1 VLGDLTD
8 ADGWR
13 FSDDGPMSATRPVTE
28 TPANDALRVNLA
40 RTAVDVVIP
49 ERDLVLLEVVAGWKG
64 LEAQT
69 AHMLREVH
77 HQFVGWPQALD
88 DLHARAMGDFSH
100 YDRHPKGPAGIA
112 VFCDLY
118 AMVLANIAPDLRSDA
133 GRRWIYYL
141 TKVAGDADPETFAE
155 VSPVLAASMQRF
167 AEVTAP
173 MPALQVAMSSHVRR
187 LARVLTDR
195 GDTGPAREV
204 ALALLVTG
212 LIQVDRAYARGED
225 PAAWWA
231 RSIGGPLPEAVI
243 EISHARLAEQGARL
257 RAMSAARPLAAYAED
272 LLSLPDAGELARTC
286 LDVADVARGD
296 GSRPHAAR
304 DALRWLL
311 EMLGR
316 PILEPIHEVALRQV
330 RRLASELVTTGPLE
344 ERIAVVRDVCGL
356 LRRQAVAY
364 PQTAQTIIEQ
374 VGRDALSTG
383 DGALAEAAIAEILT
397 LEFAYPDFA
406 GFTDEWQVRVNPNHV
421 RCIRTYLRIIEVDPV
436 LARPLLVA
444 LVAHLRLGGVLVSDT
459 DLFQRDI
466 SSLLAAD
473 IAPVYLYVKQLVRLF
488 PVYHNEIGAEGAL
501 RETSTRLDELEGRRD
516 HLFHFLRKQCHVE
529 SNSEMVAFT
538 DEVIRFCATG
548 DPSPLERYLPE
559 ELFAE
564 ITSAPDRDA
573 IRAVFSALTASGAS
587 IDDLIAADPEALA
600 DGIAAARGTTEI
612 AREEV
617 GLLFAVRQEIVR
629 KYRLDPG
636 DALSRLRSVAGVP
649 TEAVHRI
656 EEDLAAGAHERALDG
671 LLSALEAL
679 KGVIETPGPVE
690 AVEDIY
696 HKRHIAAGIPSMYG
710 SYREPRCDAMGLTL
724 RLEAL
729 ATAVADRAID
739 DLNLSPLGYS
749 QLVKIAGWLR
759 LLLRAVRI
767 EGFRAQGLTHVA
779 AMLDELLETPRAR
792 LDQYLNVFWL
802 ASRNLETLVDAR
814 ILSVYDEA
822 AEQVVTSM
830 LAAGR
835 LHGPAGASE
844 QEAALAISEGLERD
858 LIAESF
864 GLQRLD
870 LLIGRVVRAV
880 EDALQAGIEVLGAPA
895 ESAGS
900 DVDIIGIDDTESSSG
915 AVALGNKGLMLSR
928 MTALG
933 FPIPDGFVLTTGF
946 VRERIAVGAEG
957 LDGDV
962 AARIRD
968 EVARLEERSGARF
981 GDPER
986 PLLFSVRGG
995 APISMPG
1002 MLETYLNVGLNT
1014 EVAAGLAR
1022 QPGREWAAWDAYRRL
1037 LQFWGMSCGLRRE
1050 RFGDLLAAAKARS
1063 GVVKKAQLSGA
1074 GMREVALA
1082 YRQLLIASGTPLVD
1096 DPYAQ
1101 LMACIAHVGRSWGDD
1116 AAETYR
1122 AELGISDNWGTAVI
1136 VQTMVFGNLG
1146 SMSGT
1151 GVVLTRHPL
1160 YETSG
1165 VYLYGDYVVQAQGDD
1180 VVAGLVETIPVS
1192 EAQRLAEPNH
1202 GEHSLERDFPAIYN
1216 GVLEVAEVLVTEQ
1229 GLNHQ
1234 EIEFTFEGDG
1244 REDLFILQT
1253 RDEVTTQC
1261 GELPAFVPSSEL
1273 DGSLIATGIGVGGG
1287 ALSGRAA
1294 HSQDEL
1300 DEVAQ
1305 RYPGEP
1311 RILLRRDTVPD
1322 DIPLVV
1328 QVDGLL
1334 TAIGG
1339 ATSHAAVAAKRL
1351 GKTCVV
1357 GCRPFIVG
1365 PPGAPSRLGDELVRC
1380 GDMISIS
1387 GVDGSVRRGA
1397 HPTTQVVVRGRAQQ

>member
-1 VLGDLTD
+1 
-8 ADGWR
+8 
-13 FSDDGPMSATRPVTE
+13 
-28 TPANDALRVNLA
+28 
-40 RTAVDVVIP
+40 
-49 ERDLVLLEVVAGWKG
+49 
-64 LEAQT
+64 
-69 AHMLREVH
+69 
-77 HQFVGWPQALD
+77 
-88 DLHARAMGDFSH
+88 
-100 YDRHPKGPAGIA
+100 

-118 AMVLANIAPDLRSDA
+118 AMALVNIAPEHRSDA
-133 GRRWIYYL
+133 GRRWLYYL
-141 TKVAGDADPETFAE
+141 TKVARDGRRENFGALA
-155 VSPVLAASMQRF
+155 PVIAGSMQRF
-167 AEVTAP
+167 AEVTAA
-173 MPALQVAMSSHVRR
+173 MPALQVSMSSHIRR
-187 LARVLTDR
+187 LARVLVDR
-195 GDTGPAREV
+195 DDAGPAREV
-204 ALALLVTG
+204 SLALLVTA

-231 RSIGGPLPEAVI
+231 RSIGGPLPEPVI
-243 EISHARLAEQGARL
+243 AISHGRLAAQGAEL
-257 RAMSAARPLAAYAED
+257 RAMSAARPLAPYAED
-272 LLSLPDAGELARTC
+272 LLALPDAGELARIC

-296 GSRPHAAR
+296 GSRAHASR

-316 PILEPIHEVALRQV
+316 PILEPVHEVALRQV
-330 RRLASELVTTGPLE
+330 RRLASELVTTGPLD

-356 LRRQAVAY
+356 LRGQAVVY
-364 PQTAQTIIEQ
+364 PQTAQAIIEQ
-374 VGRDALSTG
+374 VGRDAVSTG
-383 DGALAEAAIAEILT
+383 DGALAEAAIEEILT
-397 LEFAYPDFA
+397 LDFAYPDFA

-444 LVAHLRLGGVLVSDT
+444 LIAHLRLGGVLVSDT
-459 DLFQRDI
+459 DLFQRDV
-466 SSLLAAD
+466 SSLLAAP
-473 IAPVYLYVKQLVRLF
+473 IAPVYLYAKQLVRLF

-538 DEVIRFCATG
+538 DEVIRFCASG
-548 DPSPLERYLPE
+548 DPAPLERYLPE

-564 ITSAPDRDA
+564 IVSTPDRQA
-573 IRAVFSALTASGAS
+573 IRIVFAALMKDGDT
-587 IDDLIAADPEALA
+587 IEDLIAGDPDLLA
-600 DGIAAARGTTEI
+600 ERIHAVAGTTEI

-617 GLLFAVRQEIVR
+617 GLLFAVRREIVR

-649 TEAVHRI
+649 TEEVHRI
-656 EEDLAAGAHERALDG
+656 EADLAAGRHEAALDG
-671 LLSALEAL
+671 LLWALEAL

-739 DLNLSPLGYS
+739 DRELDPLDYA
-749 QLVKIAGWLR
+749 QLVRIARWLH

-767 EGFRAQGLTHVA
+767 EGFRAQGLTHVT
-779 AMLDELLETPRAR
+779 AMLDELLETPDAR

-814 ILSVYDEA
+814 ILSVFDEA
-822 AEQVVTSM
+822 AEDVVRGMVRSGRV
-830 LAAGR
+830 AG
-835 LHGPAGASE
+835 PSGASDD
-844 QEAALAISEGLERD
+844 EAVLAISEGLERD

-880 EDALQAGIEVLGAPA
+880 EDALRDGTEVRGAPA
-895 ESAGS
+895 RAPGCRAQ
-900 DVDIIGIDDTESSSG
+900 IIDIDDPGSTLGS
-915 AVALGNKGLMLSR
+915 VALGNKGLMLRR
-928 MTALG
+928 MNTLG
-933 FPIPDGFVLTTGF
+933 FPIPDGFILTTDY
-946 VRERIAVGAEG
+946 VRTRVAPGSDG
-957 LDGDV
+957 LDDEV
-962 AARIRD
+962 AARIR
-968 EVARLEERSGARF
+968 EQVARLEARSGARF

-986 PLLFSVRGG
+986 PLLVSVRGG

-1014 EVAAGLAR
+1014 DVAAGLAT

-1037 LQFWGMSCGLRRE
+1037 LQFWGMSCGLHRE
-1050 RFGDLLAAAKARS
+1050 QFGELLAAAKSRS
-1063 GVVKKAQLSGA
+1063 GALKKAQLSGV

-1082 YRQLLIASGTPLVD
+1082 YRTLLIDSGTALVD

-1101 LMACIAHVGRSWGDD
+1101 LMACIAHVGRSWDD
-1116 AAETYR
+1116 EAARTYR

-1151 GVVLTRHPL
+1151 GVVLTRHPV

-1165 VYLYGDYVVQAQGDD
+1165 VQLYGDYVVQAQGDD

-1192 EAQRLAEPNH
+1192 ESQRLGEPNH
-1202 GEHSLERDFPAIYN
+1202 GEHSLERDFPAIYA
-1216 GVLEVAEVLVTEQ
+1216 GVRDVAEVLVNEQ

-1244 REDLFILQT
+1244 RDDLFILQT
-1253 RDEVTTQC
+1253 RDEVTTQR
-1261 GELPAFVPSSEL
+1261 GELPAFVPTPAL
-1273 DGSLIATGIGVGGG
+1273 DESLLATGIGVGGG
-1287 ALSGRAA
+1287 ALSGRVA

-1300 DEVAQ
+1300 EDLA
-1305 RYPGEP
+1305 RRFPGEP

-1357 GCRPFIVG
+1357 GCRPFVVG

-1397 HPTTQVVVRGRAQQ
+1397 HPTTRVVVRGRAQQ